1 VLNLPDPAT
10 IASLPPAELP
20 ATLTHLAA
28 LQTAIAARL
37 ADGHGDVRNGSASA
51 PAPTEQGALTQEE
64 AANAYHIP
72 LRTLR
77 WLTRTRRLPSY
88 LLGRNR
94 MIRPADLDAYLS
106 RCRAQGVKVGT
117 ILDV

>member
-1 VLNLPDPAT
+1 VLNLPDPAA
-10 IASLPPAELP
+10 IASVPQADLP

-37 ADGHGDVRNGSASA
+37 ADGPGEVRNGSAPA
-51 PAPTEQGALTQEE
+51 PPPTEQGALTQED
-64 AANAYHIP
+64 AARSYHIP

-77 WLTRTRRLPSY
+77 RLTRTRRVPSY

-94 MIRPADLDAYLS
+94 MIRPADLDTYLA